1 VTKQP
6 ADLIRPAIQSL
17 RAYHVPDATGYIKL
31 DAMENPYAWPS
42 ELTKQWQALLAD
54 AAVNRYPDPQAGDL
68 AKILREVMG
77 IDQDQGLV
85 LGNGSDELIQ
95 LLMMAV
101 NDSGASIMS
110 VDPTFVMYEMIAG
123 WLNMPY
129 VSVPLTADYALDL
142 PLMLDKIRKHKPAIV
157 FLAWPNNPTGTLFSP
172 AEIDTIIAAAYPGWV
187 VVDEAY
193 TPFVNAE
200 GIDRQYFLNRA
211 GEVEN
216 LLVMRT
222 LSKLGLAGLRIGLLT
237 GAPALVQALD
247 KVRLPYNL
255 NVLGQLTA
263 TFALQHIEVFN
274 QQAFQLCEQRA
285 WMMTQ
290 LAKWPNISVWPSQAN
305 FLLFRMKN
313 AQQCHQKLLEDGVM
327 IKSLVGHNPRLTDC
341 LRLTIGLPEENRR
354 FIESLTKIVPTLA

>member
-1 VTKQP
+1 MTKKP
-6 ADLIRPAIQSL
+6 TDLIRPAIQALS
-17 RAYHVPDATGYIKL
+17 AYQVPDATGYIKL
-31 DAMENPYAWPS
+31 DAMENPYAWPP
-42 ELTKQWQALLAD
+42 ELTKQWQTLLAD
-54 AAVNRYPDPQAGDL
+54 AAVNRYPDPQATAL
-68 AKILREVMG
+68 ASILREVMG
-77 IDQDQGLV
+77 IQDDQGLI

-101 NDSGASIMS
+101 NDSSASIMS

-123 WLNMPY
+123 WLKMPY
-129 VSVPLTADYALDL
+129 VNVPLAPDYTLDL
-142 PLMLDKIRKHKPAIV
+142 ALMLEKIREHKPAIV

-172 AEIDTIIAAAYPGWV
+172 AEIDVIIEAVYPGWV

-193 TPFVNAE
+193 TPFVNEE

-211 GEVEN
+211 GHVEN

-274 QQAFQLCEQRA
+274 AQAAQLCEQRA
-285 WMMTQ
+285 WMMKQ
-290 LAKWPNISVWPSQAN
+290 LAKWSNISVWPSQAN
-305 FLLFRMKN
+305 FLLFRIKN

-327 IKSLVGHNPRLTDC
+327 IKSLVGHNPLLTDC
-341 LRLTIGLPEENRR
+341 LRVTVGSPEENQR
-354 FIESLTKIVPTLA
+354 FIESLSEIVPALV